1 MLTMLTMAHKRDN
14 FIAANSAANIVMLS
28 FVLALC
34 SMYNSGTQNAVAVML
49 SEVLEASVYM

>member
-1 MLTMLTMAHKRDN
+1 MLTMAHKRDN

-34 SMYNSGTQNAVAVML
+34 SMFNSGTQNAAAVML
-49 SEVLEASVYM
+49 SEVFEASVYM